1 MRVIPTVHRWLVIA
15 VAFGICLVPVQP
27 AEAQTTTN
35 AACQQLIAQT
45 LIPTLA
51 NANRYNPSGV
61 FPIGAAPMMQPFA
74 TNPNE
79 YLQYGYPQLAYQGAY
94 AWPNDPTVGIPTE
107 PDPRL
112 TAAAVLD
119 RLQGDGTLSQMSPNE
134 RATVMASLAGTH
146 AQEEAQN
153 IARANLRSTAQ
164 RNIAEIRRIPYDLSI
179 ATQASLRNWRD
190 AYNLSAQ
197 TGLQVLQAA
206 CNPAAAGLGIAPV
219 APTPLLPCA
228 VTLGSLNCIR

>member
-1 MRVIPTVHRWLVIA
+1 MRVTPTVHRWLFIA
-15 VAFGICLVPVQP
+15 VVFGICLVPVRP

-51 NANRYNPSGV
+51 TANRYNPSGV

-94 AWPNDPTVGIPTE
+94 ASPNDPTVGIPTVQ
-107 PDPRL
+107 DPRL
-112 TAAAVLD
+112 TAAAILD
-119 RLQGDGTLSQMSPNE
+119 RLQGEGTFDLMSPNE
-134 RATVMASLAGTH
+134 RATVLASLAGTQ

-153 IARANLRSTAQ
+153 IARANLRTTAQ
-164 RNIAEIRRIPYDLSI
+164 RNLAEIRRIPYDLSAI
-179 ATQASLRNWRD
+179 TQANLRNWRD

-197 TGLQVLQAA
+197 TGLGVLQAA
-206 CNPAAAGLGIAPV
+206 CNPNAAGLGV
-219 APTPLLPCA
+219 TPILPCG